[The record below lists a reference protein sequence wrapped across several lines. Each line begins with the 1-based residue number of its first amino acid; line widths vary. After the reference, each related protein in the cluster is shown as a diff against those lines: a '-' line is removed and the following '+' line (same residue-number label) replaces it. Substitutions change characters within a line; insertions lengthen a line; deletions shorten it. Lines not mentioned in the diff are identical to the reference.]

1 MSEESRPA
9 RREPNNAEERPAA
22 SLLVRCWLEP
32 QPRAEEA
39 PILRG
44 YVRNLKTGEERFIK
58 DVDGLGQQIL
68 RSLEPSAADT
78 SSELDEPREAR
89 EWGSRS

>member
-1 MSEESRPA
+1 MTDENATA
-9 RREPNNAEERPAA
+9 RLEPRNADERPAA

-32 QPRAEEA
+32 NETPDEA

-58 DVDGLGQQIL
+58 DLESVGQQIL
-68 RSLEPSAADT
+68 RQLAPAAGGT
-78 SSELDEPREAR
+78 EAQAVVPFAAKRMSS
-89 EWGSRS
+89 